1 MKNVISAGMEGCRE
15 EAYSP
20 NNPRYLEYNL
30 LRCVLTNNLK
40 KRHYFDSGDF
50 VISTSDHVTDDGSIK
65 TGRSHPYRSSI
76 SLPYAPIPA
85 SSNVGKDAIEDMH
98 RKSAELEQSPILR
111 KANIDGKISTI
122 KEGQGK
128 PISDEVWNQI
138 VVLKSK

>member
-1 MKNVISAGMEGCRE
+1 MKNVFSASMEGCRE

-30 LRCVLTNNLK
+30 LRCVLNNNLK
-40 KRHYFDSGDF
+40 ERHYFDSGDSA
-50 VISTSDHVTDDGSIK
+50 ISTTDHVTDDGSIK

-76 SLPYAPIPA
+76 SHPYAPIPA
-85 SSNVGKDAIEDMH
+85 SSNVDKDAIEDMH
-98 RKSAELEQSPILR
+98 RKSADFEKSPLLQ
-111 KANIDGKISTI
+111 KGNIDGKIFTI
-122 KEGQGK
+122 EEGQDK